1 MSTLK
6 LMDME
11 RYYRYSVMIA
21 LVVISAMRILDI
33 ACVQICIGKS
43 NDKSD
48 TNKFGTDFVL
58 IKEEN
63 LSPG

>member
-1 MSTLK
+1 VSTLK
-6 LMDME
+6 LTDME
-11 RYYRYSVMIA
+11 RYCKYSV
-21 LVVISAMRILDI
+21 LVVISAMRILNI